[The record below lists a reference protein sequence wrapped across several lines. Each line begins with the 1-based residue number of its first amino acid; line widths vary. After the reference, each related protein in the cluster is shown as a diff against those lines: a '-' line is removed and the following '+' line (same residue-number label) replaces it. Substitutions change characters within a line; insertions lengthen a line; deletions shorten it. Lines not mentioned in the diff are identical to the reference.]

1 MDKKIRINKFLS
13 QKGFCS
19 RREADKFILDERV
32 TINGVI
38 AKMGEK
44 IDPEDDVSVDGE
56 RISKKINK
64 KIYIILNKPK
74 GIVCTTDSSIEK
86 DNIIDYI
93 NYPKRIFPIGRLD
106 KTSEG
111 LIFLTNDGDI
121 VNKILRA
128 KNKHEKEYHVTVDK
142 PINNDFVKKMSKG
155 VPILNTVTRPCEIKR
170 IKEYEFKIILTQG
183 LNRQIRRMC
192 EHFGYRV
199 KKLKRIR
206 IMNINLDIPVGEW
219 RYFKDNEISE
229 LNKILS
235 KSTGVHGK

>member
-1 MDKKIRINKFLS
+1 
-13 QKGFCS
+13 
-19 RREADKFILDERV
+19 
-32 TINGVI
+32 
-38 AKMGEK
+38 
-44 IDPEDDVSVDGE
+44 
-56 RISKKINK
+56 
-64 KIYIILNKPK
+64 
-74 GIVCTTDSSIEK
+74 
-86 DNIIDYI
+86 
-93 NYPKRIFPIGRLD
+93 
-106 KTSEG
+106 
-111 LIFLTNDGDI
+111 LTNDGDI